1 MIVIGLLFLAAVGV
15 AGAWLYLSTAN
26 DTSTQVYDLSAWGMT
41 IGFRPITLLIAG
53 IALTLG
59 LILGLGLI
67 RAGMS
72 RGRRQRR
79 ERKELARTAEANR
92 QAAEQAASRR
102 LEQERSQRGS
112 LDIDPMRRAESNTP
126 RPFTGP
132 SDGETSHT
140 APPPPPRG

>member
-53 IALTLG
+53 IGLTLG

-67 RAGMS
+67 RAGLS
-72 RGRRQRR
+72 RSRRQRR
-79 ERKELARTAEANR
+79 EQHPSPVHRA
-92 QAAEQAASRR
+92 QRR
-102 LEQERSQRGS
+102 
-112 LDIDPMRRAESNTP
+112 
-126 RPFTGP
+126 
-132 SDGETSHT
+132 
-140 APPPPPRG
+140 